1 VIETKDLPLGGF
13 VHRCSVVRIWHA
25 HYDQGG
31 AKPVRLCPEGNA
43 CRKGAGRGQ
52 SLQPI
57 SRRAEHIAGSSC
69 SGCDHHGH
77 RTEIRPFLARDF
89 DVIVNG
95 LPRLLRQLKPD
106 GPAGLLLPHCGAID
120 RKPAGLQRPRPEVRR
135 HRSPAA
141 CCRSRQGEH
150 CQVARPSICNRV
162 RIDQTCFGR
171 SGGFW
176 PMSFPLFQGSGGGVE
191 DIVCA
196 SVSMVILLGG

>member
-1 VIETKDLPLGGF
+1 LGRRREC
-13 VHRCSVVRIWHA
+13 VPKKARVEANRC
-25 HYDQGG
+25 
-31 AKPVRLCPEGNA
+31 KP
-43 CRKGAGRGQ
+43 
-52 SLQPI
+52 S

-95 LPRLLRQLKPD
+95 LPRLLRQLKPN
-106 GPAGLLLPHCGAID
+106 GPTGLLLPHCARSTANPLGVKSSTRSATTS
-120 RKPAGLQRPRPEVRR
+120 QPRSLLSIARVNIAE
-135 HRSPAA
+135 
-141 CCRSRQGEH
+141 SR
-150 CQVARPSICNRV
+150 VRPSICNRV

-176 PMSFPLFQGSGGGVE
+176 PMSFPLFQGSRRGVE

-196 SVSMVILLGG
+196 SVSMVILLGW